1 MHWAKQPSAPES
13 GNHGQRP
20 KGGHHGPCEDVPR
33 QPRPHWR
40 ESIRHW
46 EKNGWSTI
54 PFGKKAKGEAVPM
67 YREIADGVATA
78 TVPDAA
84 VHTLEV
90 EGWTV
95 RPLAQPKAAKSK
107 AKAEAVNA

>member
-1 MHWAKQPSAPES
+1 MPFVKMYHDNPALT
-13 GNHGQRP
+13 
-20 KGGHHGPCEDVPR
+20 GGPTTADVP
-33 QPRPHWR
+33 
-40 ESIRHW
+40 EEAVRHW
-46 EKNGWSTI
+46 EKNGWSTV
-54 PFGKKAKGEAVPM
+54 PFGRKAKGEAVPM

-84 VHTLEV
+84 VHQLEA

-95 RPLAQPKAAKSK
+95 RPFAQPKATKSK